1 MQLKRISKFFYFFA
15 WLAIGISI
23 IFLIFGFGEDGFQI
37 LGKSEFWI
45 IINSL
50 WILAIL
56 FFIIGDR
63 LNKK

>member
-1 MQLKRISKFFYFFA
+1 MQLKETFKFFYFFA
-15 WLAIGISI
+15 WLVISI
-23 IFLIFGFGEDGFQI
+23 SVIFLIFGFGEDGFKI

-56 FFIIGDR
+56 FFVIGNH